1 MAAMTKEMTIDGPA
15 YSLAARPVRV
25 KIPAPMMT
33 PMPKTVRS
41 RALRRFLSWYSA
53 SSVSAIDSSIDLVRK
68 MLMGSLPRSADGRGR
83 GVYSHPALLEP

>member
-1 MAAMTKEMTIDGPA
+1 MTNEMTMEGPA

-25 KIPAPMMT
+25 KMPAPMMT

-53 SSVSAIDSSIDLVRK
+53 SSVSAIDSSIVLVRK
-68 MLMGSLPRSADGRGR
+68 MLMGSLPRSADGRE
-83 GVYSHPALLEP
+83 GVCYTSPCPTRA